1 MDTRRLQH
9 LIALDEHRH
18 FARAAEQV
26 HLSQPAFSRSIQAL
40 EQELGQQLFEREPG
54 KVRPTPAG
62 SFLVIRARRLD
73 FDARCL
79 LRDMRLYGD
88 SQLGDTAFGAGPFPA
103 ATFVPRMVADFRRL
117 HPQVGLRVDVNNWSQ
132 LLVHLQAETIE
143 FFVSD
148 LRALPPDL
156 DLHVQSLGRQMA
168 GFYVRAGHPLA
179 GRACSAQQFWPQGVA
194 TTRLPA
200 VVKAAL
206 AQVLGLPPGQL
217 PPLALKCDD
226 VALLRTV
233 ALGTDTVI
241 GVTAASVQVDVQA
254 GQLLPLQVTDLPPL
268 FSEMGI
274 VRLSQRTPSPAAQ
287 QAIALVA
294 QAAQQVNT
302 APAG

>member
-1 MDTRRLQH
+1 
-9 LIALDEHRH
+9 
-18 FARAAEQV
+18 
-26 HLSQPAFSRSIQAL
+26 
-40 EQELGQQLFEREPG
+40 
-54 KVRPTPAG
+54 
-62 SFLVIRARRLD
+62 
-73 FDARCL
+73 
-79 LRDMRLYGD
+79 
-88 SQLGDTAFGAGPFPA
+88 
-103 ATFVPRMVADFRRL
+103 MVADFRRL

-148 LRALPPDL
+148 LRALPPEL

-179 GRACSAQQFWPQGVA
+179 GRACCARQFWPQGVA

-217 PPLALKCDD
+217 PPLALECDD
-226 VALLRTV
+226 VALLRT
-233 ALGTDTVI
+233 
-241 GVTAASVQVDVQA
+241 AA
-254 GQLLPLQVTDLPPL
+254 LPPL

-302 APAG
+302 AAAG